1 MSGETDRPI
10 VGFQKEWSLFFE
22 RHPSWP
28 AALNNLHRVLEQV
41 FIREVELKSPAEKVI
56 FFMGRLCVEDFN
68 ETFLFAANGY
78 GFGALKILRGLYERI
93 VTTAFIAANQDE
105 AIHFLEYHYIHR
117 GRLMHHAESF
127 FDNLEKYIDK
137 AEIAEAKNDFLR
149 HKDNFMQTKCQKCGT
164 KAIMHSWSKL
174 DLASMAKKTGF
185 ENLYFPG
192 YYYPTLQA
200 HATAAAVMYRLKS
213 SETNPIGFDEESQP
227 AAADRSLIVAHNL
240 IIRLVH
246 IQSEFFKLDLTQ
258 ELELLNSDF
267 KAVWGNE
274 SNGEQSQREG
284 V

>member
-1 MSGETDRPI
+1 MAVETGRPI
-10 VGFQKEWSLFFE
+10 VGFQKEWSSFFE

-28 AALNNLHRVLEQV
+28 TALNNLHHVLEQV
-41 FIREVELKSPAEKVI
+41 FVREVELKSPAEKVI

-68 ETFLFAANGY
+68 ETFLLAASGY

-93 VTTAFIAANQDE
+93 VTTAYIAANQDE

-117 GRLMHHAESF
+117 SRLMHHAESF
-127 FDNLEKYIDK
+127 FGNLEKYIDK
-137 AEIAEAKNDFLR
+137 SEIDEAKNNFLMYR
-149 HKDNFMQTKCQKCGT
+149 DSFMQTKCKECGT

-192 YYYPTLQA
+192 YYHPTSQA

-213 SETNPIGFDEESQP
+213 SGVNPVGFDDGSQP
-227 AAADRSLIVAHNL
+227 DAADRSLIIAHNL

-246 IQSEFFKLDLTQ
+246 IQSEFFNLDLTQ
-258 ELELLNSDF
+258 ELEVLNSDF
-267 KAVWGNE
+267 KAVWGRE
-274 SNGEQSQREG
+274 STGEQRQREG